1 MDKPK
6 HSTLKN
12 VCKKIATIFVVI
24 ALTQTVFAVDGT
36 MNGGDSKSKKS
47 SFSSIKKNLNISLH
61 SGYNI
66 SNRTFG
72 SRRADKVT
80 TVNSMMAY
88 QKGNVTIFIPYK
100 TKTFLQKFKTPMAPA
115 IR

>member
-12 VCKKIATIFVVI
+12 VCKKIATIFLVVS
-24 ALTQTVFAVDGT
+24 LTQTVFAVDGT
-36 MNGGDSKSKKS
+36 MNGGGKAKKS
-47 SFSSIKKNLNISLH
+47 SFSNIKKNLNISLR
-61 SGYNI
+61 SGFNI
-66 SNRTFG
+66 SNKSFN
-72 SRRADKVT
+72 SRQGDKVT
-80 TVNSMMAY
+80 MVNSMMSF

-100 TKTFLQKFKTPMAPA
+100 TKTFMQKFKTPMAPA